1 MVQSELTKTLCRDG
15 RRYSFVQVIRLLR
28 LILKRQGVP
37 ERNLW
42 KMIRIRPDLSLA
54 FPDTDIVSVEE
65 RDDQFRISATFMG
78 LYGTSSPLPSFYT
91 EDLLE
96 EESNDAAI
104 SRDFLDIINSRLYS
118 LLFQCWTQYK
128 MFYKV
133 LEEPKDSTIH
143 RLLCLIGFES
153 RSLQEK
159 ISDPIS
165 MMRYAGLLTL
175 FPRSAEALRCML
187 SDAVGESGISP
198 RISIEQCVPRVV
210 DIPEDQRF
218 LLGVSGSTL
227 GEEMYLGEQVV
238 DSSGKFRI
246 RIGPVPPERLELYRP
261 GRELFSRIRELVDY
275 YLDQPALWDLEI
287 VVSEGGGAMQIGSPE
302 SGRLGWN
309 TWTFTQEVNIGERS
323 VVFPGNSE
331 QYPNIS

>member
-1 MVQSELTKTLCRDG
+1 MIQSELKKTLCRDG
-15 RRYSFVQVIRLLR
+15 RRYSFIQVIRLLR
-28 LILKRQGVP
+28 LILKNQGVP
-37 ERNLW
+37 ERDFW
-42 KMIRIRPDLSLA
+42 KMIRLRPDLSLA
-54 FPDTDIVSVEE
+54 FPDTDIVAVEE
-65 RDDQFRISATFMG
+65 QDDHFRISATFLG

-96 EESNDAAI
+96 EESNDAGI

-133 LEEPKDSTIH
+133 LEEPEDSTIH
-143 RLLCLIGFES
+143 RLFCLLGFES

-159 ISDPIS
+159 ISDPLS
-165 MMRYAGLLTL
+165 MMRYAGLLTQ
-175 FPRSAEALRCML
+175 FPRSAESLRCML
-187 SDAVGESGISP
+187 SDAVGES
-198 RISIEQCVPRVV
+198 RIVIDQCVARLVA
-210 DIPEDQRF
+210 IPEDQHF
-218 LLGVSGSTL
+218 LLGISGSSL

-238 DSSGKFRI
+238 DSAGKFRI
-246 RIGPVPPERLELYRP
+246 RIGPVSPEKLEQYRP
-261 GRELFSRIRELVDY
+261 GRELFARIRELVNY

-287 VVSEGGGAMQIGSPE
+287 VVSEGGGAMQISSPE

-309 TWTFTQEVNIGERS
+309 TWTFTQEANIGERS